1 MKFQTLSA
9 SVRSFRFVGVALLIA
24 LGCSAPFTRASAAP
38 TSAHIYLY
46 DNIFGITD
54 VTNTYDGASVVSLTG
69 DVVYVAFLTVSA
81 NGSTNFGTSAGQHT
95 TDFGTSAGQHTTD
108 FGTSA
113 GQHTTDIIV
122 DDTTGAVVG
131 FVAP

>member
-1 MKFQTLSA
+1 
-9 SVRSFRFVGVALLIA
+9 VGVALLIA

-81 NGSTNFGTSAGQHT
+81 NGSTRLRNQRRTAYN
-95 TDFGTSAGQHTTD
+95 
-108 FGTSA
+108 
-113 GQHTTDIIV
+113 
-122 DDTTGAVVG
+122 G
-131 FVAP
+131 FRHQRRTAYHGHHR